1 MINLGLIGCGY
12 WGPNYLRNFNTFSE
26 AKITVACDIDKSKL
40 ALLSSKYSEL
50 KLTTN
55 MMEILEDPMI
65 HGVIICTPATTHFKF
80 ALAALEHDKHVLIEK
95 PLTTSSAEAKE
106 LIRIAEQKKRV
117 LMVGHVFMYNSAIN
131 QIKQYIDNGDL
142 GKILYAYTSR
152 TGLGP
157 VRSDINVCWDL
168 APHDISILCYLLNKK
183 PLSVTA
189 NGEWYLKQGN
199 EDVSFT
205 TLEFEQNVIANI
217 HVSWL
222 DPIKIRKL
230 TLVGTKKMLVF
241 NDILPTEKI
250 KIFDKGFTYERPLG
264 DFGDFQVSLR
274 DGDILIPKI
283 KITEPLA
290 EQCADFVDCI
300 KNNKKPK
307 SDGEHGLLIVQVLE
321 AMTASLKNRT
331 TSPIAYN

>member
-1 MINLGLIGCGY
+1 
-12 WGPNYLRNFNTFSE
+12 
-26 AKITVACDIDKSKL
+26 
-40 ALLSSKYSEL
+40 
-50 KLTTN
+50 
-55 MMEILEDPMI
+55 MEILEDPNI
-65 HGVIICTPATTHFKF
+65 QGIIICTPATTHYSV
-80 ALAALEHDKHVLIEK
+80 ARAALQQDKHVLVEK
-95 PLTTSSAEAKE
+95 PLTTSSIEAKE
-106 LIRIAEQKKRV
+106 LLLLAEERKRV
-117 LMVGHVFMYNSAIN
+117 LMVGHVFLYNSAIM

-142 GKILYAYTSR
+142 GKILYVYSSR

-183 PLSVTA
+183 PLHVTS

-199 EDVSFT
+199 EDVAFNT
-205 TLEFEQNVIANI
+205 IEFDQNLIANI

-264 DFGDFQVSLR
+264 DFGDFQLSLR

-283 KITEPLA
+283 KITEPLT
-290 EQCADFVDCI
+290 EQCIDFIACI

-307 SDGEHGLLIVQVLE
+307 SDGEHGLLVVQVLE
-321 AMTASLKNRT
+321 AMSASLKSRT
-331 TSPIAYN
+331 TIALNYDKNN